1 MQRTFLL
8 DVVITQGPSILQ
20 LFPGKNQPLL
30 IRWNPFLVLDLRLD
44 IVNGIGRFDI
54 QRDGFPREGFDKN
67 LHDDGGLVD
76 GFDLIYSS
84 Y

>member
-8 DVVITQGPSILQ
+8 DIVITQGPSILQ

-54 QRDGFPREGFDKN
+54 QRDGFSREGFDKN
-67 LHDDGGLVD
+67 LHGG
-76 GFDLIYSS
+76 GWFG
-84 Y
+84 